1 MHVQQMKDEYNKS
14 KHARLYGKYQDEW
27 VTINMLLSNQTL
39 NYMYT
44 EKLDRPH
51 D

>member
-1 MHVQQMKDEYNKS
+1 MQVQQMKDE
-14 KHARLYGKYQDEW
+14 HGIYGKYQDEW

-44 EKLDRPH
+44 EKCGPNLIHHMTD
-51 D
+51 